1 MWGGLR
7 LHICVFLYQLSIYL
21 ELSENMY
28 YKRGMFRRKKE
39 KEEDKEKEKGID
51 ETKEYTNADIVSE
64 LKNIQ
69 STLDKPLKQQMLNR
83 FFIGLAGGLGT
94 ILGATLLLSVLL
106 WILQQAK
113 GIQLFE
119 PLIEQII
126 SIIENSP

>member
-1 MWGGLR
+1 
-7 LHICVFLYQLSIYL
+7 
-21 ELSENMY
+21 
-28 YKRGMFRRKKE
+28 MFRRKKE
-39 KEEDKEKEKGID
+39 NEEEKEKENGID
-51 ETKEYTNADIVSE
+51 ETKEYTNADIFSE
-64 LKNIQ
+64 LKSIQ
-69 STLDKPLKQQMLNR
+69 STLDKPLKQQMLKR

-126 SIIENSP
+126 SIIEK

>member
-1 MWGGLR
+1 
-7 LHICVFLYQLSIYL
+7 
-21 ELSENMY
+21 
-28 YKRGMFRRKKE
+28 MFRRKKE